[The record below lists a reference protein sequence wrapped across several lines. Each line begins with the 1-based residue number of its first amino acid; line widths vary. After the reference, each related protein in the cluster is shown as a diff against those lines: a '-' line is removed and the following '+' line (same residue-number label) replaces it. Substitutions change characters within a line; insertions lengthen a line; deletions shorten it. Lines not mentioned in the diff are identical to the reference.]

1 MGQETDFIW
10 EKLELALAENTLLKE
25 KNNKL
30 TKERDELSARW
41 ENLNREVKKT
51 FNCKAERVFDPNSY
65 FGGFG
70 SKINISVTLDENLYR
85 ASQIEFVEHIIERVV
100 PLFQNELSKMLT
112 RPKY

>member
-25 KNNKL
+25 KNSKL

-41 ENLNREVKKT
+41 ENLNKVVEKKFDYRT
-51 FNCKAERVFDPNSY
+51 ERVFDPTT
-65 FGGFG
+65 FH
-70 SKINISVTLDENLYR
+70 SKINISVIFDEDLYR
-85 ASQIEFVEHIIERVV
+85 ASQIEFVEGIIQKVV
-100 PLFQNELSKMLT
+100 PLFQSELSKMLN

>member
-41 ENLNREVKKT
+41 ENLNKVVEKKFDYRT
-51 FNCKAERVFDPNSY
+51 ERVFDPTA
-65 FGGFG
+65 FH
-70 SKINISVTLDENLYR
+70 SKINISVIFDEDLYR
-85 ASQIEFVEHIIERVV
+85 TSQIEFVEGIIQKVV
-100 PLFQNELSKMLT
+100 PLFQSELSKMLN